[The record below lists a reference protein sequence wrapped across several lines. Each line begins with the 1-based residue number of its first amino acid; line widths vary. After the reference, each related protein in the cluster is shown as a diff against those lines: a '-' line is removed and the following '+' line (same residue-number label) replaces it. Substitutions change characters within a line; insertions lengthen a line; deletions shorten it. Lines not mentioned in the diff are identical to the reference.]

1 MQIDFLLSWLF
12 TIIITTLVLFMLI
25 ILSQKTCN
33 RKQEINERMYLGYGI
48 SSFGLAWFLGAGFYS
63 EIIGIIIVTVGVII
77 VVMNSGVLHAPSE
90 PDLRS
95 NDFYI
100 EE

>member
-1 MQIDFLLSWLF
+1 MQIDFLLSWMF

-33 RKQEINERMYLGYGI
+33 REQEINERMYLGYGI
-48 SSFGLAWFLGAGFYS
+48 SSFGVAWLLVAGIYS
-63 EIIGIIIVTVGVII
+63 DLIGITITTVGVII
-77 VVMNSGVLHAPSE
+77 VILSSGILETSSE
-90 PDLRS
+90 SDLMS
-95 NDFYI
+95 NDSDM